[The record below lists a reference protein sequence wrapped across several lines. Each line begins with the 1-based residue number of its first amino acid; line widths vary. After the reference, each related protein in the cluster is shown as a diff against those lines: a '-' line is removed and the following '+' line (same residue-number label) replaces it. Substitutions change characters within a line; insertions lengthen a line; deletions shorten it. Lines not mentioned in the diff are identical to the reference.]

1 MIQTG
6 FRNAFSSGTS
16 MDLTEKP
23 AACDVSGDGTKKRPK
38 PLPGLQPMVM
48 ASYLPEPM
56 TFSMASTG
64 VILMDCMM
72 VLNTEADWP
81 LKS

>member
-23 AACDVSGDGTKKRPK
+23 AACDVSVMEQKRPK